1 MAGVVNFPLLR
12 TPCLRPGLVEVV
24 LRMAQAFVEAELV
37 GVHNAGREIGRG
49 NGESGPRSARLL
61 DPFPR
66 CPSLGGLSSFIL
78 HPKGTPFPKGL
89 LPRRVSFRRDAWE
102 GAPSAC
108 ACTLSGKPS
117 TRVRSMRTF
126 PCPPLQGYLQKEY
139 PLVEGPLVEKA
150 SS

>member
-37 GVHNAGREIGRG
+37 GVHNEGREIGRG

-78 HPKGTPFPKGL
+78 PPEGTPSKEMLGREHL
-89 LPRRVSFRRDAWE
+89 LHAPAPFFGQTEHPRSLDE
-102 GAPSAC
+102 NLP
-108 ACTLSGKPS
+108 L
-117 TRVRSMRTF
+117 
-126 PCPPLQGYLQKEY
+126 PPLAGI
-139 PLVEGPLVEKA
+139 PSEGI
-150 SS
+150 SSGRGTSC